1 MTGNSSRQKKSH
13 YQLSVKEFKFAFST
27 TMIYILLSCAISY
40 LLGYNKPVEEIP
52 IIWGMPSWILF
63 GVVIPWI
70 LMVLL
75 TIIYGFFV
83 MEGDDD

>member
-1 MTGNSSRQKKSH
+1 MSANSSGRKKTH
-13 YQLSVKEFKFAFST
+13 YQLSVKEFKFAFFT

-40 LLGYNKPVEEIP
+40 FLGYNKPVGEIP
-52 IIWGMPSWILF
+52 IIWGIPSWALF
-63 GVVIPWI
+63 GVVIPWV

-75 TIIYGFFV
+75 TIVYGFFV